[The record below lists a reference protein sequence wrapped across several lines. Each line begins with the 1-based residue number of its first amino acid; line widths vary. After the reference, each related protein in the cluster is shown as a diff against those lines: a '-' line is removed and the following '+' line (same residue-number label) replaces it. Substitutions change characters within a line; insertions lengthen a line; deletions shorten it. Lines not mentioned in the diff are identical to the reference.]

1 MEVRS
6 GIGRHCRSP
15 AQERFLRWLS
25 GLPLRRSSPARPPRR
40 TSPRRATRL
49 LNAGDTESYRNLFDQ
64 AAEHEDANRRYHA
77 RTLLLEAGLGAAG
90 QASAHAA
97 AKTFLAVAQ
106 AGTQLIEAEP
116 REPTIL
122 NYTGIAFYELWSLD
136 AARSLFKATLELDP
150 GMPHTRRNLAECKR
164 RAKAPHAG
172 NPARG
177 LTATLGPLAKR
188 AKRAA
193 LRARP
198 ADGLTLS
205 LCMIV
210 RDEQEMLPRC
220 LAAIKDA
227 VDEIVIV
234 DTGSTDRTVE
244 IARSFGARVIEQA
257 WTGSFSDARN
267 TSFDAAT
274 GDWVMYLDADEV
286 LVQDDVDKLR
296 AVTGRTWREAFY
308 LVETNYTGEVGD
320 GTALTHNALRVFRNR
335 PEYRFE
341 GRLHEQ
347 IAQHLP
353 AYAPERIEQTS
364 VRIEHYGYLGSV
376 RTARDK
382 SQRNIELLRAQQAE
396 SAPTAFL
403 HFNLGS
409 EYAATGDGPAALAEF
424 ERSWAMI
431 ETDPDGSAYEF
442 APTLV
447 VRLVKALR
455 VCGRPADAIAR
466 ADDGLQRFP
475 GFTDLVLEQAYAS
488 LALGRETAARELF
501 ANCMAMG
508 DAPSR
513 YTAVLGCGTYLP
525 RLALAELDSRRGE
538 LERARGLLDW
548 CLREFPG
555 FFGTV
560 LPYATVLLRSG
571 IEPERVTAEIE
582 ERVAEPTPTVR
593 FMLGTALYEAG
604 AAEAAER
611 QYRLVLERQP
621 HSSRARVALGEALLS
636 QKRYSEAT
644 LEAHALPID
653 DPLAA
658 VACRTEWFAR
668 IAGGELDGADMPARA
683 QASGLPGDERRLFVA
698 WQELVH
704 GESTPARVP
713 LESIPLLGTILE
725 ALLRVQE
732 FDQFEQLLALL
743 HGSPLP
749 VREQRE
755 LLASLYLRRGF
766 LASAA
771 EEWMAV
777 CNERADARAMV
788 GLAQVAA
795 AHGLPEDAATFASE
809 ALSLDPQNPIASQL
823 LSAVAA

>member
-1 MEVRS
+1 MALRLTTS
-6 GIGRHCRSP
+6 AITTGPASP
-15 AQERFLRWLS
+15 AELAGQ
-25 GLPLRRSSPARPPRR
+25 
-40 TSPRRATRL
+40 ATRL
-49 LNAGDTESYRNLFDQ
+49 FGAGDLDGYRKLFES
-64 AAEHEDANRRYHA
+64 AAEHEDVSRRYHA
-77 RTLLLEAGLGAAG
+77 RMLLLEAGLGAAG
-90 QASAHAA
+90 QAPAHSA
-97 AKTFLAVAQ
+97 AKIFLTVAQ
-106 AGTQLIEAEP
+106 AGTALIEAEP
-116 REPTIL
+116 CEPTFL

-136 AARSLFKATLELDP
+136 AARSLFKATLDLDP
-150 GMPHTRRNLAECKR
+150 AIPHTRRNLEECKR
-164 RAKAPHAG
+164 RAKAARVG

-177 LTATLGPLAKR
+177 LAATLGPLAKR
-188 AKRAA
+188 ARRAA

-198 ADGLTLS
+198 VDGLTLS

-210 RDEQEMLPRC
+210 RDEEEMLPRC
-220 LAAIKDA
+220 LTAVKDA

-244 IARSFGARVIEQA
+244 IARSFGARVIEQP
-257 WTGSFSDARN
+257 WTGSFADARN

-274 GDWVMYLDADEV
+274 SDWVMYLDADEV
-286 LVQDDVDKLR
+286 LVAEDVAKLR

-308 LVETNYTGEVGD
+308 LVETNYTGEPGD

-364 VRIEHYGYLGSV
+364 VRVEHFGYLGSV

-382 SQRNIELLRAQQAE
+382 SRRNIELLTAQQAE
-396 SAPTAFL
+396 SAPTPFL

-409 EYAATGDGPAALAEF
+409 EYAAAGDGPAALAEF
-424 ERSWAMI
+424 ERAWAMI
-431 ETDPDGSAYEF
+431 ESDPEAGAYEF
-442 APTLV
+442 TPTLAS
-447 VRLVKALR
+447 RLVKALR
-455 VCGRPADAIAR
+455 VCGRPADAMTR
-466 ADDGLQRFP
+466 ADDGLRRFP

-488 LALGRETAARELF
+488 LALGHEDDARRIF
-501 ANCMAMG
+501 AQCMKMG
-508 DAPSR
+508 DAPAR
-513 YTAVLGCGTYLP
+513 YTATLGCGSYLP
-525 RLALAELDSRRGE
+525 RLALAELDARCGD
-538 LERARGLLDW
+538 LARARELLDW
-548 CLREFPG
+548 CLREHPG

-560 LPYATVLLRSG
+560 LPYASVLLSSG
-571 IEPERVTAEIE
+571 IEPDRVAAEII

-604 AAEAAER
+604 AAELAEAQFR
-611 QYRLVLERQP
+611 IVLERQP

-636 QKRYSEAT
+636 QKRYADAVAQ
-644 LEAHALPID
+644 AHGLPTH

-668 IAGGELDGADMPARA
+668 IAGAELDRADMPARA
-683 QASGLPGDERRLFVA
+683 AACGLPRDERALFEA
-698 WQELVH
+698 WQAV
-704 GESTPARVP
+704 STGDGGPATLP
-713 LESIPLLGTILE
+713 LAAIPLLGTVLE

-732 FDQFEQLLALL
+732 FEQFERLLPLL

-777 CNERADARAMV
+777 CSERADARAMI

-795 AHGLPEDAATFASE
+795 AHGLSDDAATFASE
-809 ALSLDPQNPIASQL
+809 ALSLDPENPIASQL